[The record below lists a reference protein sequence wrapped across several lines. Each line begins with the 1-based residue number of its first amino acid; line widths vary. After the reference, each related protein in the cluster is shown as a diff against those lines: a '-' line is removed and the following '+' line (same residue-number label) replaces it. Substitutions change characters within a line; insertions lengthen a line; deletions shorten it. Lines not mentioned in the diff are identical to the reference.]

1 MKANLR
7 LYSAA
12 LLAMALLSSCMYIGD
27 SIKPSKNMITR
38 NYDVKEFTKIE
49 ANAVGDIYYTQAT
62 DGKTSVQISGP
73 DNYIDL
79 FQVSVKDGTLLIT
92 MPKNTRFS
100 NGKKLKIEIN
110 TPKLNGIDFKGVG
123 DIYIKE
129 GLTTDKLDV
138 SSKGVGDVKIYSLT
152 CEDVKVQS
160 MGVGDVSL
168 QGTAKNA
175 ILHSKGVGDI
185 EAQDLHAENVD
196 ASSKGVGSITCYA
209 TKSIEASAK
218 GVGSI
223 KYGGNPESKQISSKG
238 VGSIKSI

>member
-1 MKANLR
+1 MKATLR
-7 LYSAA
+7 IYSVA
-12 LLAMALLSSCMYIGD
+12 LLTMALLSSCMYIGD
-27 SIKPSKNMITR
+27 SIKPSKNVITR

-49 ANAVGDIYYTQAT
+49 ASAVGDVYYTQST
-62 DGKTSVQISGP
+62 DGKTSVKISGP
-73 DNYIDL
+73 DNYINL
-79 FQVSVKDGTLLIT
+79 FEVSVKDGTLFIS

-100 NGKKLKIEIN
+100 NGKKLKIEIS

-129 GLTTDKLDV
+129 GLTTDNLDV
-138 SSKGVGDVKIYSLT
+138 SSKGVGDVKINALT
-152 CEDVKVQS
+152 CEDVEVQS
-160 MGVGDVSL
+160 MGVGDVYL

-175 ILHSKGVGDI
+175 TLHSKGVGDI
-185 EAQDLHAENVD
+185 EAEDLHAENVN

-223 KYGGNPESKQISSKG
+223 KYGGDPESKQISAKG
-238 VGSIKSI
+238 VGSVKSI